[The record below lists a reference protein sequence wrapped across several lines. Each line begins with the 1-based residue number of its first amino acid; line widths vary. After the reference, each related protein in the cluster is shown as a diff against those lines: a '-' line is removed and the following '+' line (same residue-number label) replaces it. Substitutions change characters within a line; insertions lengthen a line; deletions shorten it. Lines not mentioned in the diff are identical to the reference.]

1 MLAEIDSEELA
12 EAIALFDICELLTI
26 GSVSF

>member
-12 EAIALFDICELLTI
+12 EAIALFDIYEWITI